1 MGVHVGINGF
11 GRIGRNYLRC
21 VLERAETGTG
31 TPIDVVAVND
41 ITSPAA
47 LAHLLEYDSTYGRL
61 RRTVEHDDTSLTV
74 DGHRIAVTAERD
86 PAALTWGALGVDVVI
101 ESTGR
106 FRTREDAG
114 LHLRAGARKVLLS
127 VPGKGVDATV
137 VMGVNEGAYDPEQ
150 NHVISNASCTTNCVA
165 PMAKVLDEYFG
176 IAKGLMTTIHG
187 YTNDQVVLD
196 GPHKDPRRGRTAAVN
211 IIPTSTGAARAAGL
225 VLPELAGRLD
235 GIAVRVPV
243 EDGSLTDLTVVL
255 GRPVTADEVNT
266 AFREAADGPLKGIL
280 RVSDAPI
287 VSRDVVG
294 DPASCVLDAPLT
306 QAHGDLVKVF
316 GWYDNEWG
324 YTNRLLDLTE
334 YVAARLAQR

>member
-1 MGVHVGINGF
+1 MTVRVGINGF
-11 GRIGRNYLRC
+11 GRIGRNFLRGA
-21 VLERAETGTG
+21 LERGTEA
-31 TPIDVVAVND
+31 IEVVSIND
-41 ITSPAA
+41 ITDTAT
-47 LAHLLEYDSTYGRL
+47 LANLLQYDSTYGPL
-61 RRTVEHDDTSLTV
+61 RERVSHTDD
-74 DGHRIAVTAERD
+74 GIAVGGTTIQVTAQRD
-86 PAALTWGALGVDVVI
+86 PAALDWRAAGVGLVI

-106 FRTREDAG
+106 FATREAAAA
-114 LHLRAGARKVLLS
+114 HLTGGARKVLLS
-127 VPGKGVDATV
+127 APGKGVDATLV
-137 VMGVNEGAYDPEQ
+137 LGVNDGTYDPAE
-150 NHVISNASCTTNCVA
+150 HHIVSNASCTTNCVA
-165 PMAKVLDEYFG
+165 PMVSVLHRAFG
-176 IAKGLMTTIHG
+176 IERGLMTTIHS

-211 IIPTSTGAARAAGL
+211 IIPTSTGAARAVGL

-255 GRPVTADEVNT
+255 DRPVTADEVNT

-334 YVAARLAQR
+334 YVVARLPLG

>member
-1 MGVHVGINGF
+1 MTVRVGINGF

-21 VLERAETGTG
+21 VLERAESAAGTSVE
-31 TPIDVVAVND
+31 VVAVND
-41 ITSPAA
+41 LTSPAA

-61 RRTVEHDDTSLTV
+61 RRTVGHDDTSITV

-86 PAALTWGALGVDVVI
+86 PAALDWAGLGVDVVI

-106 FRTREDAG
+106 FRSREDAG
-114 LHLRAGARKVLLS
+114 LHLKGGARKVLLS

-137 VMGVNEGAYDPEQ
+137 VMGVNEGTYDPD
-150 NHVISNASCTTNCVA
+150 NDHVVSNASCTTNCVA
-165 PMAKVLDEYFG
+165 PMVKVLDDAFG
-176 IAKGLMTTIHG
+176 IDKGLMTTIHG

-211 IIPTSTGAARAAGL
+211 IIPTSTGAARAVGE
-225 VLPELAGRLD
+225 VLPELAGTLD
-235 GIAVRVPV
+235 GLAVRVPV

-255 GRPVTADEVNT
+255 DREVTADEINS
-266 AFREAADGPLKGIL
+266 AFREAADGPLKGVL

-294 DPASCVLDAPLT
+294 DPASCVFDAPLT
-306 QAHGDLVKVF
+306 QAHGNLVKVF

-334 YVAARLAQR
+334 YVVARFPER